1 MAIEEMLKLVSMYG
15 FPMVLSVYLII
26 KLESLLKSITEVNAR
41 LTNGI
46 LQDICEIKKSINQ
59 IQINMA
65 KIKCWQDQYDDE

>member
-26 KLESLLKSITEVNAR
+26 KLESLLRSITEVNAR

-46 LQDICEIKKSINQ
+46 LKDICEIKESINH

-65 KIKCWQDQYDDE
+65 KVKCWQDQFDDE